1 MSDATEA
8 CESQRIGLTCQRTL
22 DVYFHESRSQRPGF
36 WQAIW
41 SRTHALWNLML
52 LRPRKPWYEDS
63 AENACSGNLRKS
75 RSQWSTF
82 VVGTCSCRIHA
93 LIKFDAIEA
102 YRNYNIRLIQK
113 CACGV
118 NFRKTDLVL
127 CVVTWSGRIHV
138 DFFNIWKDSI
148 KPSLR
153 LSWFS
158 VSFVSKGNIFLLLF
172 YSTAAGVVPCGGHK
186 TSPRTSS

>member
-1 MSDATEA
+1 
-8 CESQRIGLTCQRTL
+8 
-22 DVYFHESRSQRPGF
+22 
-36 WQAIW
+36 
-41 SRTHALWNLML
+41 ML

-82 VVGTCSCRIHA
+82 VVGTCSCKIHA

-138 DFFNIWKDSI
+138 DFFTRKRPRKLQCCIWKDSI

-158 VSFVSKGNIFLLLF
+158 VSFVSKGNIFFTFILL
-172 YSTAAGVVPCGGHK
+172 YCSWCCAVWWP
-186 TSPRTSS
+186 

>member
-1 MSDATEA
+1 MLCRVVAIKRLPVPHHSTGYILFPLG
-8 CESQRIGLTCQRTL
+8 SWSPSWLFWKKRIPLKPALGGLCT
-22 DVYFHESRSQRPGF
+22 Y
-36 WQAIW
+36 
-41 SRTHALWNLML
+41 
-52 LRPRKPWYEDS
+52 
-63 AENACSGNLRKS
+63 
-75 RSQWSTF
+75 
-82 VVGTCSCRIHA
+82 VVGTYSCRIHA

-118 NFRKTDLVL
+118 NFRKTDVVL

-138 DFFNIWKDSI
+138 DYFYVKEASQTTVLHM
-148 KPSLR
+148 KR
-153 LSWFS
+153 LNKTESPTVVIECVLCFQRQY
-158 VSFVSKGNIFLLLF
+158 FLLLF